1 MKKCLV
7 CGRQLDINPLLKF
20 DDMPASAQD
29 IPDGTQ
35 IEQDRGITLEL
46 FQCPRCGLVQFDCS
60 PVKYYKDVIRSGDR
74 KSVV

>member
-29 IPDGTQ
+29 IPDG
-35 IEQDRGITLEL
+35 RAGS
-46 FQCPRCGLVQFDCS
+46 RNHA
-60 PVKYYKDVIRSGDR
+60 
-74 KSVV
+74 